1 MIKATSGAAK
11 FVGSQLSRPMT
22 ALGTGVKDTLK
33 FGAIATKDKA
43 KATYNQFVNQ
53 TAALRGQK
61 PGQAFVRKEQPKVM
75 PGMTGCRDVRTFGGK
90 TRKRSNKLYK
100 STRKRR

>member
-1 MIKATSGAAK
+1 MNTATGAAK
-11 FVGSQLSRPMT
+11 FVGSQLLLRPMA
-22 ALGTGVKDTLK
+22 ALSTGVKDTLK
-33 FGAIATKDKA
+33 FGAIASKDKA

-53 TAALRGQK
+53 TAALRGQR

-90 TRKRSNKLYK
+90 TRKRSNKLYQ
-100 STRKRR
+100 TRRKRR